1 MLNKVIIMGNL
12 TRDPELRTIGSSG
25 NSVVDLGIAMNRQFT
40 SNGEKKEETT
50 FVDVTFWGKQA
61 EILAEH
67 TKKGRQLLIEG
78 RLSLD
83 TWEGNEGEKRS
94 KLKVIGENFTFV
106 GGKKDDADQ
115 TSTTASSSTTS
126 RPVVVEVADD
136 DDVPF

>member
-1 MLNKVIIMGNL
+1 MGNL

-25 NSVVDLGIAMNRQFT
+25 NSVVDLGIALNRKFST
-40 SNGEKKEETT
+40 GNGEKKEETT

-106 GGKKDDADQ
+106 GGKSEEGGETNQRAQ
-115 TSTTASSSTTS
+115 STSA
-126 RPVVVEVADD
+126 PAQPAVVDVED